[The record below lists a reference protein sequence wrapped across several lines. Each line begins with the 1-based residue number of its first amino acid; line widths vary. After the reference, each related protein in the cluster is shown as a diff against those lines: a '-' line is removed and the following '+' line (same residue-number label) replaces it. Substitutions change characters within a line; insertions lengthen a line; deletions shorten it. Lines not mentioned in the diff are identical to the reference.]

1 METRLWRQRKLRL
14 RLGRTLIRYLEE
26 GPSEEDFLV
35 RAKGRVHGRAGNEN
49 AGAVDRLPPVGL
61 PVAPLETSTGG
72 DARAVPKRREARV
85 RCRARRPG
93 SRSIL
98 QTQPCPV
105 VNDLKMGQSRRKI
118 VLWTRAPTDI
128 FRSCGAGQK
137 TTTIGNR
144 GGPAERCGSP
154 GGNIRGEVVELTWDS
169 ASSRTRDQVFPSH
182 SRTALLSNASPL
194 ARRMSR
200 EAEPHEQRHPSD
212 SAGRDALSPSPRQ

>member
-1 METRLWRQRKLRL
+1 MA
-14 RLGRTLIRYLEE
+14 
-26 GPSEEDFLV
+26 
-35 RAKGRVHGRAGNEN
+35 RAEFTGVPENEN
-49 AGAVDRLPPVGL
+49 AGAIDRRIHP
-61 PVAPLETSTGG
+61 TGRAAIG
-72 DARAVPKRREARV
+72 SIGHQHRRRHGRAARKRREARV

-105 VNDLKMGQSRRKI
+105 VNDLKIEQSRRKI
-118 VLWTRAPTDI
+118 ALWTRAPTDI
-128 FRSCGAGQK
+128 FRSCGPGQK